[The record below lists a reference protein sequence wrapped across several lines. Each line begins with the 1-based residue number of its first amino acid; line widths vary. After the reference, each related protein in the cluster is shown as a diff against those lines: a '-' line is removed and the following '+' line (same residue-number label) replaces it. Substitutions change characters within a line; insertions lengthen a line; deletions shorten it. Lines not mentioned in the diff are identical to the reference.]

1 MAGRCEEAGALSP
14 LPVEIVFGATALQGA
29 GMAGFEILA
38 RGFEALIDMANAAFG
53 VLIDLPPHFRGLP
66 PVRSKMQLGPRLGPS
81 CNALVEFRL
90 GDYTGSGPA
99 KLFTHR
105 S

>member
-1 MAGRCEEAGALSP
+1 
-14 LPVEIVFGATALQGA
+14 
-29 GMAGFEILA
+29 MAGFEILA
-38 RGFEALIDMANAAFG
+38 RCFKALVDMADAAFG
-53 VLIDLPPHFRGLP
+53 GLIDLPPHFHGFPAIWRE
-66 PVRSKMQLGPRLGPS
+66 MQLGPRLGPG
-81 CNALVEFRL
+81 CNSLVEFRL